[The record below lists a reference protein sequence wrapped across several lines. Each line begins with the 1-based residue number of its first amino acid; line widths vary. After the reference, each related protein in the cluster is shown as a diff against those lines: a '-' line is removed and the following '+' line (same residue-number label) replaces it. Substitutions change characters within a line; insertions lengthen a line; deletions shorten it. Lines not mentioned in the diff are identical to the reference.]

1 MSAKQTDDPLSRRER
16 QIMDVIYALKKATA
30 TEVVEAIA
38 DAPSRTTIRTLMRI
52 LEEKGHLKHV
62 KRGREFVYQ
71 PTRPRTR
78 AGRSA
83 MRRVVDTF
91 FGGSLEQAVATHL
104 TDPKAELSAEELER
118 IEDLISQAKK
128 KGERS

>member
-1 MSAKQTDDPLSRRER
+1 MRAKQSEDPLSRRER
-16 QIMDVIYALKKATA
+16 QIMDVIYSLREATA

-52 LEEKGHLKHV
+52 LEEKGHLKHT
-62 KRGREFVYQ
+62 KRGREFVYL

-83 MRRVVDTF
+83 MRRVVETF
-91 FGGSLEQAVATHL
+91 FSGSLEQAVATHL
-104 TDPKAELSAEELER
+104 SDPKAHLSADELQR
-118 IEDLISQAKK
+118 ISDLIAQAKK
-128 KGERS
+128 KGGRS

>member
-1 MSAKQTDDPLSRRER
+1 MPAKHSQDPLSSRER

-30 TEVVEAIA
+30 TEVVDAIV

-52 LEEKGHLKHV
+52 LEEKGHLKHT

-83 MRRVVDTF
+83 MRRVVETF

-104 TDPKAELSAEELER
+104 ADPQADLSAEELER
-118 IEDLISQAKK
+118 ISDLIAQAKK